1 MQSTDLSAINP
12 MLQDATEPRNSGRA
26 EAEEELAQALAA
38 SAEQEKEFGDLL
50 ACLGQES
57 AKVAALQELLAQR
70 GIDPSGVLAQ
80 VCHPQGT

>member
-1 MQSTDLSAINP
+1 
-12 MLQDATEPRNSGRA
+12 MLQAA
-26 EAEEELAQALAA
+26 EQPGEGGAAEIEEELAQAQAA
-38 SAEQEKEFGDLL
+38 AAEQERELGDLL

-80 VCHPQGT
+80 VLDSTKIGPQGNSLTLM

>member
-1 MQSTDLSAINP
+1 MQSTDFGAINP
-12 MLQDATEPRNSGRA
+12 MLQDATEPRNSGGS
-26 EAEEELAQALAA
+26 EAEELAQALAA

-80 VCHPQGT
+80 VCRP

>member
-1 MQSTDLSAINP
+1 MQSTDFGAINP
-12 MLQDATEPRNSGRA
+12 MLQDATEPRNSGGA

-38 SAEQEKEFGDLL
+38 SAEQEEFGDLL

-80 VCHPQGT
+80 VCRPQET